1 MNEHGQQ
8 AELFGLVPQTTE
20 YPFRLRVNDIVRIDG
35 KLCRIIRVTECAAVV
50 LMNRPPRE
58 FKTRFDRQVRFQ
70 PRPAMF
76 RISPNAEVE
85 VLTNRKP
92 NGKEANERIHRHSG
106 RKPRQRLR

>member
-8 AELFGLVPQTTE
+8 AELFGLASQTTE
-20 YPFRLRVNDIVRIDG
+20 HPFRLRVNDIVRIDG
-35 KLCRIIRVTECAAVV
+35 KLCRVIRVTECAAVV

-92 NGKEANERIHRHSG
+92 TKRKKKE
-106 RKPRQRLR
+106 